1 MCCAPAHGREL
12 VPLNH
17 LLFDEQ
23 VTSIRVAESLARAG
37 NSEAIVAGKPVRS
50 ALRANPSAL
59 FGNTTEM
66 LRAKS
71 SSLQTVE
78 LLPAQLSAVDQWADR
93 WSVSRN
99 EAVARLLERG
109 MGETSHLM
117 RSS

>member
-1 MCCAPAHGREL
+1 M
-12 VPLNH
+12 PLNQ

-23 VTSIRVAESLARAG
+23 VTLIRAAESPARVG

-59 FGNTTEM
+59 FGVTTEM

-71 SSLQTVE
+71 YSLQTVDI
-78 LLPAQLSAVDQWADR
+78 LPAQLSAIDRWADR
-93 WSVSRN
+93 WSVTRN